1 MEYGEH
7 VLGYLHELG
16 FCTYSGM
23 GMESLSFREIQAWC
37 DTTSTVL
44 QPWESLA
51 LRELSTAYVVQYRES
66 ENPAA
71 PAPYLGGS
79 VEVHRKETDSFFR
92 NLKARHN
99 GRHRNAKRK
108 GHQ

>member
-1 MEYGEH
+1 
-7 VLGYLHELG
+7 
-16 FCTYSGM
+16 M
-23 GMESLSFREIQAWC
+23 GIEPLSFREIHAWSQA
-37 DTTSTVL
+37 TSTVL

-51 LRELSTAYVVQYRES
+51 MRSLSSDYVFQYRES
-66 ENPAA
+66 ESPTA
-71 PAPYLGGS
+71 PAPYMGGDM
-79 VEVHRKETDSFFR
+79 EVRRQETDSFFR